1 MLKIDCLLTHTEIV
15 DAVKAAVEYIGT
27 HRASEGKEA
36 SIETVFNTLRE
47 NGIEIDLGSTA
58 HIYADVLS
66 SKDHPYFNTKEEVN
80 QVAGRYFD
88 DISRALVLREDKT
101 GEQKISELSPAEAAV
116 KGLVKAFINP
126 LVKDE
131 RTKSILKTMQDSYS
145 QWAKKMVGKTP
156 EEIETKQD
164 TRSFE
169 QIVKD
174 AIDKEALGYTDKVT
188 GELNGFDKLHEG
200 AKELMK
206 KLDKE
211 VNESGDTVLKAQWD
225 EYAKSLE
232 NAVRTLMFSTNE
244 GKKVLYDALKTQE
257 GGGFVKTTKDGTEIL
272 DHQKLAGEVG
282 SISQYRDNV
291 IKALSASGFSV
302 DQAEK
307 TADSLQKEYFELRGK
322 SLETLRK
329 NQVRKQQSY
338 EPAEVKPMATT
349 KEIVEKALKES
360 QTYKSLKSEAEQQG
374 ENVSAHTPELV
385 FSKKDAT
392 SIVLDALK
400 NTEEYGKEVADGER
414 RTDWLKLA
422 TNKPDENTLGEIIDN
437 HLIKQGINKS
447 DAASVAD
454 SLIKNAAHENLLSD
468 IDTHSKSALDAKQKL
483 LSKDIAPVRKS
494 DMTRLAELHAMGIFN
509 GAHDDLL
516 HHVLGIDSA
525 DQKTRKQLI
534 DLFEK
539 KQQLIQQL
547 GQHEFLYHSL
557 DAQLQHQVNNL
568 IQANIADKTKVGK
581 IAKKLYD
588 YTNFVNMGII
598 ANPFNIAENTLSG
611 FQANLGQTAGAFK
624 QMGMKQGVKVFY
636 EMQRLWSAT
645 LKDVAKG
652 GVHYG
657 LESGKFSQGSAIA
670 DKLTLKNWDKLNP
683 LQKVV
688 TGAIA
693 YAHMGLNAMDSAYK
707 AAIHQKTTMLNLHK
721 ALTEIPDINGRKMSK
736 EEANDYLNDHLF
748 GKSLEDARKQ
758 TEYIYNQLGLKADKN
773 NIERS
778 ARELVQTNLFSD
790 GQVMDGDTVEAALRS
805 AYGIASVGLG
815 HEARHGTIGIPAKM
829 MKGLQTITQQH
840 YDKLIKNGEYNRAAW
855 FHIGAQTIMVNGV
868 FKFAHGVAN
877 WIILRPLTAGVGLI
891 SGGINKTTSKPIDY
905 TNKQQLEESFRKQAQ
920 ANADIN
926 RALVGLSMF
935 ALQAGAVGVYGMFN
949 QQKDENKKS
958 NISAGF
964 EAIKKNPILN
974 KAMNKFGADVLAL
987 MYTSYT
993 AKRHGEMEQTYANQE
1008 GFLKYME
1015 NLTNTGSGYSLVERM
1030 DAVRKLRSYGTEEA
1044 DKKSAGIYGE
1054 MAKTLIPGGL
1064 DLPFYRSYKG
1074 AFYLVKSAAQQKAE
1088 LPPFYNPQSTFQGV
1102 MDNGVFNDI
1111 DKTLGLGMMY
1121 PKKEAEIT
1129 Q

>member
-1 MLKIDCLLTHTEIV
+1 MLKIDCLLKNTEIV
-15 DAVKAAVEYIGT
+15 DAVKAAVGYIGA
-27 HRASEGKEA
+27 HRVNEGKEA

-58 HIYADVLS
+58 HIYADTLS
-66 SKDHPYFNTKEEVN
+66 SQNHPYFNTREEVN

-88 DISRALVLREDKT
+88 DLSRALVLREDKT
-101 GEQKISELSPAEAAV
+101 GEKKISDLSPAEAAV
-116 KGLVKAFINP
+116 KGLVKAFTNP

-131 RTKSILKTMQDSYS
+131 RTKSILKTMQDSYT

-156 EEIETKQD
+156 EEIETKKD

-169 QIVKD
+169 QIVKE
-174 AIDKEALGYTDKVT
+174 AIDKEAIGYTDKVT

-211 VNESGDTVLKAQWD
+211 VAASGDTVLKAQWD

-232 NAVRTLMFSTNE
+232 NAVRTLMLSTSE
-244 GKKVLYDALKTQE
+244 GKKVLYDALKTEE
-257 GGGFVKTTKDGTEIL
+257 GGGYIKTQKDGTEVL
-272 DHQKLAGEVG
+272 DHQKLAGEVD
-282 SISQYRDNV
+282 SISQYRENV
-291 IKALSASGFSV
+291 IKALTASGFSI
-302 DQAEK
+302 DHAEK

-322 SLETLRK
+322 SLEILRK
-329 NQVRKQQSY
+329 NQERKQQSY
-338 EPAEVKPMATT
+338 EHAEEKPTATT
-349 KEIVEKALKES
+349 KEIVDKALKES
-360 QTYKSLKSEAEQQG
+360 KTYRALKNEAEQQG
-374 ENVSAHTPELV
+374 EDVSAHAPDLT

-400 NTEEYGKEVADGER
+400 NTEEYGKEVADGEK

-422 TNKPDENTLGEIIDN
+422 INKPDPADLNKIIAE
-437 HLIKQGINKS
+437 HLKNIGIKES
-447 DAASVAD
+447 DAIKVAD
-454 SLIKNAAHENLLSD
+454 KLLEQNAHSNLTED
-468 IDTHSKSALDAKQKL
+468 IDRHSKSALDTKQKL
-483 LSKDIAPVRKS
+483 LSKEVAPIRKS
-494 DMTRLAELHAMGIFN
+494 DMARLAELHAMGIFN

-525 DQKTRKQLI
+525 DQQTRKQLI

-547 GQHEFLYHSL
+547 GAHEFLYHSL

-568 IQANIADKTKVGK
+568 IQQNIADKTKLGK
-581 IAKKLYD
+581 IAKALYD

-611 FQANLGQTAGAFK
+611 LQANLGQTVGIFK

-645 LKDVAKG
+645 LRDVAKG

-670 DKLTLKNWDKLNP
+670 DKLTIKKWDTLNP
-683 LQKVV
+683 LQKVA

-721 ALTEIPDINGRKMSK
+721 ALTDLPDSNGRKMSR

-748 GKSLEDARKQ
+748 GKSLEDAKKQ
-758 TEYIYNQLGLKADKN
+758 TQYIYNQLGLKSDKN
-773 NIERS
+773 TIERS

-790 GQVMDGDTVEAALRS
+790 GQTMSGDTVEAALRS

-815 HEARHGTIGIPAKM
+815 HEARHGIIGVPAKM
-829 MKGLQTITQQH
+829 MKGLQTITQHH
-840 YDKLIKNGEYNRAAW
+840 YDKLIKNGEYNRAAA
-855 FHIGAQTIMVNGV
+855 FHIGAQTILVNGV

-877 WIILRPLTAGVGLI
+877 WIILRPLTAGIGLVW
-891 SGGINKTTSKPIDY
+891 GGINKFTGKPIDY
-905 TNKQQLEESFRKQAQ
+905 NNKQQLEESFRKQAQ

-926 RALVGLSMF
+926 RAWVGLSMF
-935 ALQAGAVGVYGMFN
+935 ALQAGATGLYGLLN
-949 QQKDENKKS
+949 QQEDKS
-958 NISAGF
+958 AMASGF
-964 EAIKKNPILN
+964 EAIKKNPVLN
-974 KAMNKFGADVLAL
+974 KAMNKFGADALAL

-1008 GFLKYME
+1008 GFIKYME
-1015 NLTNTGSGYSLVERM
+1015 NLTNTGSGYSLPERM
-1030 DAVRKLRSYGTEEA
+1030 DAARKLRSYGTEEA
-1044 DKKSAGIYGE
+1044 DEKSAGIQGE
-1054 MAKTLIPGGL
+1054 MAKTLIPGGF

-1074 AFYLVKSAAQQKAE
+1074 ALYLVKSAAQAKAE
-1088 LPPFYNPQSTFQGV
+1088 LPPYYNPQSIFQGV

-1111 DKTLGLGMMY
+1111 DETLGLGVMY
-1121 PKKEAEIT
+1121 PKKKE
-1129 Q
+1129 